1 MINQDCK
8 RAVRRSRFGLK
19 IATLSKM
26 PWYLLGAGV
35 LIAGGLF
42 AIFSQDAEAL
52 RSHALEL
59 DGSSQLVDTT
69 LALPEDPSKAAF
81 ETTET
86 APAEAYIRNTVTV
99 EKGDTLAKI
108 FNQVNLSPQLL
119 HSLISRKE
127 AEPLRRIMPGEE
139 LHFTLTDDKDLVE
152 LVYQT
157 SITHSLKISN
167 DNGAYQFAENIR
179 TPEIRTAHASGAI
192 DSSLYAAGQ
201 EAGMPDALIMELA
214 NVFGWDI
221 DFALDIRENDTFSV
235 LYEEQYLDGAKIGT
249 GAILAASFTN
259 DGRTFEAVRYT
270 DPGGNTNY
278 YTPDGKS
285 MRKAFLRSPVDF
297 TRISSGFGKRFHPI
311 LNRMRAHNGVDY
323 AAATGTPIK
332 STGDGRVVFKGVKGG
347 YGNTLIVQHGS
358 QYQTLYAHLSGY
370 KKGMKN
376 GATVS
381 QGQVIGYIGSSGLAT
396 GPHLHYEF
404 RINGVH
410 RNPLT
415 IRFPDA
421 EPIDSK
427 HLAHFMTVTKPLLAQ
442 LTLMSK
448 TRLAQNDF

>member
-1 MINQDCK
+1 MINQDYK
-8 RAVRRSRFGLK
+8 RATQRSLFGLRL
-19 IATLSKM
+19 ATFSKM
-26 PWYLLGAGV
+26 PWYLLGAGF

-42 AIFSQDAEAL
+42 AIFAKSAEAI
-52 RSHALEL
+52 RSHEL
-59 DGSSQLVDTT
+59 DLDASSQSVDMT
-69 LALPEDPSKAAF
+69 LAVPGGPSAAN
-81 ETTET
+81 TQTNET

-119 HSLISRKE
+119 HTIISHKE
-127 AEPLRRIMPGEE
+127 ASPLRQIMPGEE
-139 LHFTLTDDKDLVE
+139 LRFTLTDNQDLVE

-157 SITHSLKISN
+157 SLTHSLKISN
-167 DNGAYQFAENIR
+167 DNGAYQFAEDIR
-179 TPEIRTAHASGAI
+179 TPEIRTAHASGTI

-221 DFALDIRENDTFSV
+221 DFALDIRENDAFSV
-235 LYEEQYLDGAKIGT
+235 LYEEKYLDGQKIGT

-259 DGRTFEAVRYT
+259 EGRTFEAVRYT
-270 DPGGNTNY
+270 DPEGNTNY

-323 AAATGTPIK
+323 AAATGTPVK
-332 STGDGRVVFKGVKGG
+332 STGDGKVVFKGVKGG
-347 YGNTLIVQHGS
+347 YGNTVIVQHGS
-358 QYQTLYAHLSGY
+358 QYQTLYAHLSAF
-370 KKGMKN
+370 KKGMKT
-376 GATVS
+376 GGSVS
-381 QGQVIGYIGSSGLAT
+381 QGQVVGYIGSSGLAT

-404 RINGVH
+404 RVNGAH

-421 EPIDSK
+421 EPIDSE
-427 HLAHFMTVTKPLLAQ
+427 HLADFMAVSKPLLAQ

>member
-1 MINQDCK
+1 MINK
-8 RAVRRSRFGLK
+8 NYKPETPRRFLGLK
-19 IATLSKM
+19 SISLPKL

-42 AIFSQDAEAL
+42 VIITHEAGTLHTQEQNQDT
-52 RSHALEL
+52 
-59 DGSSQLVDTT
+59 SSPSVETAP
-69 LALPEDPSKAAF
+69 ALPDAGAAA
-81 ETTET
+81 T
-86 APAEAYIRNTVTV
+86 AAAEPAEAYIRNTVTV

-108 FNQVNLSPQLL
+108 FNQINLSPQLL
-119 HSLISRKE
+119 HTLISRKE

-139 LHFTLTDDKDLVE
+139 LQFTLTDDQDLVE

-157 SITHSLKISN
+157 SLTHSLKIYN
-167 DNGAYQFAENIR
+167 DNGTYQFLEDIR
-179 TPEIRTAHASGAI
+179 TPEIRTAYAAGVI

-201 EAGMPDALIMELA
+201 AAGMSDALIMELA
-214 NVFGWDI
+214 NIFGWDI
-221 DFALDIRENDTFSV
+221 DFALDIRENDAFNL
-235 LYEEQYLDGAKIGT
+235 LYEDKFLDGRKIGT

-270 DPGGNTNY
+270 DPEGNTNY

-323 AAATGTPIK
+323 AAATGTPVK
-332 STGDGRVVFKGVKGG
+332 STGDGRIVFKGVKGG

-370 KKGMKN
+370 KKGLKN
-376 GATVS
+376 GSTVS

-404 RINGVH
+404 RVNGAH

-421 EPIDSK
+421 EPIEAK
-427 HLAHFMTVTKPLLAQ
+427 HLAHFMAVTQPLLAQ
-442 LTLMSK
+442 LNLMSK
-448 TRLAQNDF
+448 TRLAQNEF